1 MAVNRAK
8 VVDDN
13 LIQALKGMSPRPP
26 RDLDQPVAPG
36 SSLTGRVGL
45 ALFEAQ
51 ATARHLDFAAREMR
65 ARGES
70 FYTIGSAGHEGNAV
84 VGELLRDT
92 DPCFLH
98 YRSGAL
104 VARRGY
110 KVPGESPIFDILLS
124 LAASSDDPISG
135 GRHKVFGS
143 KRLWIPP
150 QTSTIASQ
158 LPKAVGAAVSI
169 ARAYRL
175 GLPCPVPEDAIVLVN
190 FGDASVSHSTAVGA
204 INAALWTAHQRIPV
218 PVLFLCED
226 NGIGISVHTPRG
238 YVASQYSQRPGLS
251 YFYAD
256 GLNLPHAYEVARQ
269 AVEHCRARRVPTFL
283 HMKTVRLLGHA
294 GSDVETEYH
303 NTSYIERME
312 AHDPVLASARILA
325 EAGVATPGEL
335 LSLYEEIR
343 ERVAAGSKEAARRPK
358 LTRAE
363 DILAPLAPYT
373 PREVEAEA
381 ARFDHQGARA
391 RAFGEKLPE
400 NEEKPRHL
408 AVLINWGLAD
418 MLAKYPESLL
428 FGEDVAEKGGV
439 YHVTTGLKKKF
450 GGGRVFNSLLDEQ
463 SIFGMAIGAAHLGF
477 LPIPEIQ
484 YLAYYHNAEDQ
495 IRGEACSL
503 SYFSNGQYQNG
514 MVFRVASLGYQKGF
528 GGHFHNDNS
537 ITALRDVPGLV
548 IALPCRGDDAVGM
561 MRTALALAKVNGRV
575 VAFLEPIALYMT
587 KDLYQDGDGAW
598 LTKYPAPGEFVPLGK
613 ARLYYEGEGRDLC
626 IITYG
631 NGTLMSLKAARR
643 LAQQHGIQAR
653 VIDLRWINPLDREAI
668 REHAKATG
676 RVLIVDEGRRTGG
689 VCEAITAAMVE
700 EGVAHT
706 PTEIVAGHDVYIPLG
721 DAAYKVM
728 PSEDQIFQRALGMC
742 TSSKAAE

>member
-13 LIQALKGMSPRPP
+13 FIQAMRSAPTIPA
-26 RDLDQPVAPG
+26 RDLDQPFAEG
-36 SSLTGRVGL
+36 SSLTGRVAL

-98 YRSGAL
+98 YRSGGL
-104 VARRGY
+104 MARRGY

-143 KRLWIPP
+143 KRLWVPP

-175 GLPCPVPEDAIVLVN
+175 GLPCPIPEDSLVCVS

-204 INAALWTAHQRIPV
+204 INAALWTAHQHIPV
-218 PVLFLCED
+218 PILFLCED

-238 YVASQYSQRPGLS
+238 YVASQYSQRPGLA
-251 YFYAD
+251 YFAGD
-256 GLNLPHAYEVARQ
+256 GLDLPNAYEAAKQ
-269 AVEHCRARRVPTFL
+269 AIEHCRTHRAPTFL
-283 HMKTVRLLGHA
+283 HMRTVRLLGHA

-303 NTSYIERME
+303 NTSYIEAME
-312 AHDPVLASARILA
+312 AKDPVLATAHTLA
-325 EAGVATPGEL
+325 AAGVASPSEL
-335 LSLYEEIR
+335 LGIYEEIR
-343 ERVAAGSKEAARRPK
+343 ERVSSASKEAARRPK
-358 LTRAE
+358 LTKAE
-363 DILAPLAPYT
+363 DILVPLAPYT
-373 PREVEAEA
+373 PEAVQEEA
-381 ARFDHQGARA
+381 SRFALPEMR
-391 RAFGEKLPE
+391 RTLFGEKLPE

-408 AVLINWGLAD
+408 AVLINWGLSD
-418 MLAKYPESLL
+418 MLAKYPEALL

-463 SIFGMAIGAAHLGF
+463 SILGLAMGAAHLGF

-503 SYFSNGQYQNG
+503 SYFSNGQFQNG

-561 MRTALALAKVNGRV
+561 MRTALALAKTNGRV

-587 KDLYQDGDGAW
+587 KDLYQDGDGGW
-598 LTKYPAPGEFVPLGK
+598 LSRYPAPGEFVPLGK
-613 ARLYYEGEGRDLC
+613 ARVYQEGEGKDLT
-626 IITYG
+626 ILTYG
-631 NGTLMSLKAARR
+631 NGTYMSLRAARR
-643 LAQQHGIQAR
+643 LAQQGIQTR
-653 VIDLRWINPLDREAI
+653 TVDLRWINPLDRDTI
-668 REHAKATG
+668 RESARATG

-689 VCEAITAAMVE
+689 VCEALSAVLLE
-700 EGVAHT
+700 EGVGGLRT
-706 PTEIVAGHDVYIPLG
+706 DIIAGLDTYIPLG
-721 DAAYKVM
+721 DAAYLVL
-728 PSEDQIFQRALGMC
+728 PSEEQIYQRALQLAGA
-742 TSSKAAE
+742 SKAAE